1 MKKILAMLLATVMV
15 VGCFTGCGSDKK
27 NDSSEVVSTEQSGS
41 KEETPELDMSE
52 TVKMGILVSDATS
65 AEALAFRTYY
75 TEYIQKQYNVELIYS
90 DELKDAAGETSAI
103 DTFITNNCKAIISF
117 SSFDRAAQI
126 EQCEAAGVYYAVA
139 TGTLTDEEY
148 ETYKGYEHYVG
159 AIGPSLEV
167 EYQTGYDMANYYLEQ
182 GKKNFAIFGGAIP
195 YYTDMH
201 IYRAAGMIAA
211 MVDAGGADANYKG
224 ATDEAGIIGQ
234 IYADGQIETGAISLL
249 SSVISASIC
258 SSHGL
263 STPYMLV
270 ISIVSGALL
279 GLISGAIY
287 VIVKLPP
294 IIVSLGVTLFYEGM
308 AFALTDGYGVSFVAN
323 KELTSFPGVLN
334 YVLVIVIGLVLF
346 IAIFD
351 YTQFGYE
358 YKSLLSGQKV
368 SVNTGIHEVSNAV
381 ICYTI
386 AGGFMGVVGF
396 ISASNTGNIQMSLNF
411 GSIGVMFTAFLPM
424 FIGGFIGRF
433 CNEKIGYLLGAVT
446 TAFISLMYA
455 RLNVDASIQ
464 QIVTAVILVLFLIY
478 LNNENKVIELVM
490 LKKQLKKKR
499 QEDN

>member
-234 IYADGQIETGAISLL
+234 IYADGQIETGAIGDVNIVGYVGGYDMDDAWFGKCAQMAQTPDLEVILAVGNGSDFFGTAIEGTDVKIA
-249 SSVISASIC
+249 SVDAYAESYGTAMDGGMLDYLAGKFSASI
-258 SSHGL
+258 
-263 STPYMLV
+263 
-270 ISIVSGALL
+270 GALSQGYWVATSPEEFSEYYAVDSSVDSPAYTKGML
-279 GLISGAIY
+279 DGLLTADYASFE
-287 VIVKLPP
+287 KF
-294 IIVSLGVTLFYEGM
+294 VS
-308 AFALTDGYGVSFVAN
+308 AYGFKDIQ
-323 KELTSFPGVLN
+323 KE
-334 YVLVIVIGLVLF
+334 
-346 IAIFD
+346 A
-351 YTQFGYE
+351 
-358 YKSLLSGQKV
+358 K
-368 SVNTGIHEVSNAV
+368 
-381 ICYTI
+381 
-386 AGGFMGVVGF
+386 
-396 ISASNTGNIQMSLNF
+396 
-411 GSIGVMFTAFLPM
+411 
-424 FIGGFIGRF
+424 
-433 CNEKIGYLLGAVT
+433 
-446 TAFISLMYA
+446 
-455 RLNVDASIQ
+455 
-464 QIVTAVILVLFLIY
+464 
-478 LNNENKVIELVM
+478 
-490 LKKQLKKKR
+490 
-499 QEDN
+499 

>member
-41 KEETPELDMSE
+41 KEETPEFDMSE

-234 IYADGQIETGAISLL
+234 IYADGQIETGAIGDVNIVGYVGGYDMDDAWFGKCAQMAQTPDLEVILAVGNGSDFFGTAIEGTDVKIA
-249 SSVISASIC
+249 SVDAYAESYGTAMNGGMLDYLAGKFSASI
-258 SSHGL
+258 G
-263 STPYMLV
+263 
-270 ISIVSGALL
+270 
-279 GLISGAIY
+279 
-287 VIVKLPP
+287 P
-294 IIVSLGVTLFYEGM
+294 I
-308 AFALTDGYGVSFVAN
+308 
-323 KELTSFPGVLN
+323 
-334 YVLVIVIGLVLF
+334 F
-346 IAIFD
+346 IATYRAVLGSPIRTEDGNALALSQGYWVATSPEEFSEYYAVDSSVDSPAYTKGMLDGLLTAD
-351 YTQFGYE
+351 YASFE
-358 YKSLLSGQKV
+358 KFV
-368 SVNTGIHEVSNAV
+368 SA
-381 ICYTI
+381 Y
-386 AGGFMGVVGF
+386 GFKD
-396 ISASNTGNIQMSLNF
+396 IQEE
-411 GSIGVMFTAFLPM
+411 A
-424 FIGGFIGRF
+424 
-433 CNEKIGYLLGAVT
+433 K
-446 TAFISLMYA
+446 
-455 RLNVDASIQ
+455 
-464 QIVTAVILVLFLIY
+464 
-478 LNNENKVIELVM
+478 
-490 LKKQLKKKR
+490 
-499 QEDN
+499 